1 MTALRDTIKAIVD
14 PIRAGVNYVGKGI
27 KEVVTLGGTFTIEES
42 STLASFLAGVPGYD
56 DMSKEDQQAY
66 INAYHQ
72 SRARALA
79 EQSGDRGFVKIGDN
93 RTAGLLRTG
102 MSERDFTAFDQSG
115 ALGPSASAS
124 LRNIIDEN
132 IGKNISI
139 NDFSKANELYKFAD
153 AFTVDPDLGKEDFSK
168 PNIKIG
174 DK

>member
-14 PIRAGVNYVGKGI
+14 PIKAGINYVGKGV
-27 KEVVTLGGTFTIEES
+27 KEVITLGGTFSIEES
-42 STLASFLAGVPGYD
+42 ATLAGFIEKIPGYD
-56 DMSKEDQQAY
+56 KMSERDQQTY
-66 INAYHQ
+66 IDAWHQ

-102 MSERDFTAFDQSG
+102 RSERDFTAFDQS
-115 ALGPSASAS
+115 AAPAPSASAS

-139 NDFSKANELYKFAD
+139 NDFSRANELYKFAD